1 MRKFLVFVFLMS
13 FASLAFAGIQ
23 DKVTID
29 FRDTDLREICKIL
42 AKQADMGIAIEKSVR
57 GNISITVKNAPV
69 REALDLVAE
78 ASGFAW
84 VQKGNN
90 ILISEARRLS
100 GRTVKIISLKHINVN
115 EAAKILASSIVGDL
129 KIATCQHTNGLV
141 LNGSNA
147 ALEDSMQI
155 IGHIDRPAPL
165 VKGSLKLMSGAQLL
179 EKFDFQAGSEESV
192 KISQKCKEKAAVE
205 GKKAKAQVEAINCE
219 IVFSGISSAGLD
231 ATVHLGVSQ
240 NDKVNG
246 KEAARKFSG
255 RFQAE
260 KGKSVTVFATSDKEP
275 LKVIFTWEN

>member
-13 FASLAFAGIQ
+13 FASLAFAGLQ
-23 DKVTID
+23 DKVTMD

-42 AKQADMGIAIEKSVR
+42 ANKADMGIAVEKSVR
-57 GNISITVKNAPV
+57 GNITITIKNASI

-84 VQKGNN
+84 VQKGGN
-90 ILISEARRLS
+90 ILISDARRLA
-100 GRTVKIISLKHINVN
+100 GRSVKVISLKHINVN
-115 EAAKILASSIVGDL
+115 EAAKIVISSIVGDL
-129 KIATCQHTNGLV
+129 RIATCQHTNSLI
-141 LNGSNA
+141 LNGSA
-147 ALEDSMQI
+147 AAIEDSMQI
-155 IGHIDRPAPL
+155 IGHIDRPIPL
-165 VKGSLKLMSGAQLL
+165 VKGSLKLMAGEKLL

-192 KISQKCKEKAAVE
+192 KISQKCKEKAAAE

-219 IVFSGISSAGLD
+219 IIFSGISSAGLD
-231 ATVHLGVSQ
+231 ATVHLGVNQ

>member
-13 FASLAFAGIQ
+13 FASFAFAGLQ
-23 DKVTID
+23 DKVTMD

-57 GNISITVKNAPV
+57 GNISITIKNTPI

-84 VQKGNN
+84 VQKGGNL
-90 ILISEARRLS
+90 LISDARRLS
-100 GRTVKIISLKHINVN
+100 GRVVKVISLKHVNVN
-115 EAAKILASSIVGDL
+115 EAAKILSGAIVGDL
-129 KIATCQHTNGLV
+129 KIATCQYTNGLV

-147 ALEDSMQI
+147 AIEDSMQI
-155 IGHIDRPAPL
+155 IGHIDRPVTL
-165 VKGSLKLMSGAQLL
+165 VKGSLKLMSGEKLL

-192 KISQKCKEKAAVE
+192 KISQKCKDKATGEGEKS
-205 GKKAKAQVEAINCE
+205 KAQVEAINCE

-231 ATVHLGVSQ
+231 ATIHLGINQ
-240 NDKVNG
+240 NDQVRG
-246 KEAARKFSG
+246 IETGRKFSG

-260 KGKSVTVFATSDKEP
+260 KDKAVTVFATSDKEP
-275 LKVIFTWEN
+275 LKVIFTWDN